1 MNYLDYSRRDRF
13 LRRYFGSPEDIR
25 ARTGED
31 LPAVKPNCRPAQ
43 GVEYFQAGDYWAV
56 FSSRS
61 NHVPHQIS
69 IKMPW
74 TSTGQWGPSM

>member
-1 MNYLDYSRRDRF
+1 MNHLDYRRMDRF
-13 LRRYFGSPEDIR
+13 LRSYFSLLEDIR
-25 ARTGED
+25 ARTGKD
-31 LPAVKPNCRPAQ
+31 YPAVKRNRRPRQ

-69 IKMPW
+69 IRMPR
-74 TSTGQWGPSM
+74 TSTGQ